1 MNLYSRTKKSI
12 NLTKSKLR
20 IVLMC
25 LVLSLNSCNE
35 NENKVAEEKAAVES
49 DTLSSNEKYF
59 TNCKTLAANA
69 AKMDSLLLKQ
79 TEIDTLSANK
89 AMKAFTDFAYYC
101 QSDTMSPI
109 YLIKTAQ
116 VARAVNNIPQAKLVL
131 DHCVNTYTSFKD
143 RPAAIFLLAQL
154 FDEPT
159 YLNNEY
165 EAGKLYQK
173 IIDEYPKSDWAASAK
188 GALGFMGKSDAEIL
202 KELKRKNK

>member
-1 MNLYSRTKKSI
+1 MCLNRKMKHYVNSTI
-12 NLTKSKLR
+12 SKLGL
-20 IVLMC
+20 VLMC
-25 LVLSLNSCNE
+25 LFIGLGSCNE
-35 NENKVAEEKAAVES
+35 NKKNDTKQTAIAT
-49 DTLSSNEKYF
+49 DTLNNKENYF
-59 TNCKTLAANA
+59 TSCKTLAANA
-69 AKMDSLLLKQ
+69 AKMDSVLLKQ

-101 QSDTMSPI
+101 QSDSMSPI

-116 VARAVNNIPQAKLVL
+116 IARAVNNIPQAKLVL
-131 DHCVNTYTSFKD
+131 DHCVNTYPSFKD
-143 RPAAIFLLAQL
+143 RPAALFLLAQL

-159 YLNNEY
+159 YLNNEF

-173 IIDEYPKSDWAASAK
+173 IIDEYPKSDWALSAK